1 MRIVP
6 ISAGTAAAGLCI
18 FESIKPD
25 LVQTDKAGLGRF
37 DEATIQPG
45 TVPED

>member
-6 ISAGTAAAGLCI
+6 ISAGTAAAAYAF

-25 LVQTDKAGLGRF
+25 LVQTDQAGLGRF

-45 TVPED
+45 TVPGD